1 LTVNLKRKMARAS
14 VLLALGIV
22 AFLQLAPLVATLL
35 NSLRSDKE
43 IKHFPLGVPALPQF
57 GNYVKAWDTGGY
69 SRAFLN
75 SLAVSLSTT
84 AVVIAA
90 AIVVGY
96 FLARVK
102 SKFMDFVVVYF
113 GVALSIPVFS
123 FLVPVYYRFAEW
135 HLVNTLAGVAL
146 IFIATNLP
154 FNVLLAR
161 TFVLGIPRELEEAA
175 TIDGCSLPA
184 IIGRIVFPM
193 AKPVVTTIALI
204 VAVTTWNEFTI
215 ANTFL
220 QSKEL
225 KTASTRFVLFVGE
238 RGSDLSMIYTA
249 AMVTMIPI
257 VILFIALQNYFIEG
271 MTSGSIK

>member
-1 LTVNLKRKMARAS
+1 MNVKRKLARTS
-14 VLLALGIV
+14 VFLALSLV
-22 AFLQLAPLVATLL
+22 AFLQLAPLAATLL

-43 IKHFPLGVPALPQF
+43 IKHFPLGIPAVPQF
-57 GNYVKAWDTGGY
+57 ANYAKAWDIGGY

-75 SLAVSLSTT
+75 SLVVSLATT
-84 AVVIAA
+84 LAVIAA
-90 AIVVGY
+90 AVVAGY

-102 SKFMDFVVVYF
+102 SKFLDLVVVYF

-135 HLVNTLAGVAL
+135 HLVNSLAGVIL

-161 TFVLGIPRELEEAA
+161 TFILGIPRELEEAA

-184 IIGRIVFPM
+184 IIRRIVFPM

-204 VAVTTWNEFTI
+204 VAVTTWNEFTV

-220 QSKEL
+220 QSKDL
-225 KTASTRFVLFVGE
+225 KTAATRFVLFVGE
-238 RGSDLSMIYTA
+238 RGSDLSMVYTA
-249 AMVTMIPI
+249 AIVTMIPI
-257 VILFIALQNYFIEG
+257 VLLFIALQNYFIEG

>member
-1 LTVNLKRKMARAS
+1 VNIRRKMARAS
-14 VLLALGIV
+14 LFLALSIV
-22 AFLQLAPLVATLL
+22 AFLQLAPLVASLL

-43 IKHFPLGVPALPQF
+43 IKHLPIGIPATLQF
-57 GNYVKAWDTGGY
+57 GNYAKAWDTGGY

-75 SLAVSLSTT
+75 SITVSLATT
-84 AVVIAA
+84 AAVVVAAVIA
-90 AIVVGY
+90 GY
-96 FLARVK
+96 FLARVR
-102 SKFMDFVVVYF
+102 SKLLSLAFVYF

-123 FLVPVYYRFAEW
+123 FLVPVYYTFAEW
-135 HLVNTLAGVAL
+135 RLVNTLSGVVI

-154 FNVLLAR
+154 FNILLAR
-161 TFVLGIPRELEEAA
+161 TFILGIPRELEEAA
-175 TIDGCSLPA
+175 TIDGCSLPG
-184 IIGRIVFPM
+184 IIRRIIFPM
-193 AKPVVTTIALI
+193 AKPIVTTIALI
-204 VAVTTWNEFTI
+204 VAVTTWNEFTV

-225 KTASTRFVLFVGE
+225 KTAATRFVLFVGE
-238 RGSDLSMIYTA
+238 RGSDLSMVYTA